1 MPLLTL
7 YRVYE
12 KYVFL
17 APFSW
22 SSFAA
27 ICNCFSIVPHVAYW
41 QTGDDD
47 DDDDW
52 NFITKLFLHIENKHV
67 PPLPTPHSFPLALPV
82 ASFALLSIR
91 LIIKY
96 SIWHEFSTLPAT
108 KCERDKNK
116 ERERKLKFVS
126 FLRKKNS
133 INCNRWLSVCCKMR
147 ILCCVWKAD

>member
-1 MPLLTL
+1 MSVLLAVAHSLQGIWKICFSCTFFMVFICCQLFFNSASCCLLTNRRRWRWL
-7 YRVYE
+7 KFYYE
-12 KYVFL
+12 
-17 APFSW
+17 
-22 SSFAA
+22 
-27 ICNCFSIVPHVAYW
+27 
-41 QTGDDD
+41 T
-47 DDDDW
+47 
-52 NFITKLFLHIENKHV
+52 FLHTENKHV
-67 PPLPTPHSFPLALPV
+67 PPLPSPHSFPLALPV

-96 SIWHEFSTLPAT
+96 SMWHEFSSLPAT

-133 INCNRWLSVCCKMR
+133 INCNRWFSVCCKMR